1 MMTGSSCDC
10 LVCQLEKSLIAEL
23 GDERAGEEYRLLT
36 APSAILSRFANSL
49 ELIQQLHA
57 PGTSSHGP
65 SGDLILLQLLHSTR
79 ESGVHSM
86 WQQILFLAFI
96 PTIHRT
102 TSQIA
107 ATFPCLARD
116 DIAQHALATFLQFLH
131 SRELETRH
139 SHVAF
144 TIARKL
150 RRLAFRWAIHESR
163 LATSDDGNQSSIADA
178 ADAGVAETL
187 QVEILLYQFLDN
199 CQRAGWLSSE
209 ERDLL
214 IQFKVE
220 GISCQELASRNG
232 HSAVAIQHRIQRSL
246 DRLRRVAKSPPQPPP
261 EQLEL
266 FPR

>member
-1 MMTGSSCDC
+1 MMAGSTCDC
-10 LVCQLEKSLIAEL
+10 LVCQLEKNLIAEL

-36 APSAILSRFANSL
+36 APSATLSRFANSL
-49 ELIQQLHA
+49 ELIQQLHT
-57 PGTSSHGP
+57 PSLSNYGP
-65 SGDLILLQLLHSTR
+65 SGDLILLELLRLRGQSGAHSI
-79 ESGVHSM
+79 
-86 WQQILFLAFI
+86 WQQILLLVFI

-107 ATFPCLARD
+107 ATFACLARD
-116 DIAQHALATFLQFLH
+116 DIAQHTLATLLEFLRSQ
-131 SRELETRH
+131 ELQTRH
-139 SHVAF
+139 SHIAF
-144 TIARKL
+144 TIARKV

-163 LATSDDGNQSSIADA
+163 VAASDDGDQTPMAHKGDAVA
-178 ADAGVAETL
+178 ADTL
-187 QVEILLYQFLDN
+187 HAEILLHQFLDN

-246 DRLRRVAKSPPQPPP
+246 DRLRRLAKTPPGPLP

>member
-1 MMTGSSCDC
+1 MMTGSTCDC
-10 LVCQLEKSLIAEL
+10 LVCQLEKTLIAEL
-23 GDERAGEEYRLLT
+23 GDERACEEYRLLT

-49 ELIQQLHA
+49 ELIGQLHI

-65 SGDLILLQLLHSTR
+65 SGDLILLELLRSSR
-79 ESGVHSM
+79 ESGVHRM
-86 WQQILFLAFI
+86 WQQVLLLVFI

-107 ATFPCLARD
+107 ATFPSLARD
-116 DIAQHALATFLQFLH
+116 DISQHALATLLEFLR
-131 SRELETRH
+131 SRELHRRH
-139 SHVAF
+139 SHIAF
-144 TIARKL
+144 TIARKI

-163 LATSDDGNQSSIADA
+163 LAASDDRDQSPTLYA
-178 ADAGVAETL
+178 ADAGGGNAVHAT
-187 QVEILLYQFLDN
+187 ILLHQFLDN
-199 CQRAGWLSSE
+199 CQRAGWLSFE

-220 GISCQELASRNG
+220 GISCRELASRNG

-246 DRLRRVAKSPPQPPP
+246 DRLRRLAKIPAGLLP

>member
-1 MMTGSSCDC
+1 MMTGSTCDC

-23 GDERAGEEYRLLT
+23 GDERACEEYRLLT
-36 APSAILSRFANSL
+36 APTAILSFFANPL

-65 SGDLILLQLLHSTR
+65 SCDLILFELLRSTR
-79 ESGVHSM
+79 ESNLHSM
-86 WQQILFLAFI
+86 WQQILLLVFI

-116 DIAQHALATFLQFLH
+116 DIAQHAVATLLEFLR
-131 SRELETRH
+131 SRELQTRR
-139 SHVAF
+139 SHIAF
-144 TIARKL
+144 TIARKV
-150 RRLAFRWAIHESR
+150 RRLAFRSAIHESR
-163 LATSDDGNQSSIADA
+163 LAASDDRDQSPSMRAGDA
-178 ADAGVAETL
+178 AGADTL
-187 QVEILLYQFLDN
+187 HAEILLYQFLDD

-209 ERDLL
+209 ERNLL

-246 DRLRRVAKSPPQPPP
+246 DRLRRLAKRPPGPLP